1 MEFSGRI
8 VIGEGER
15 DEAPMLYIGEE
26 LGKGGEE
33 IDIAVDPLEGTNL
46 CAANTANAL
55 CTIAVAPRGA
65 LLFAPDT
72 YMRKIAAGPEC
83 RDAIHIDKT
92 PAENVAAVAE
102 ALGKPVSELIGPAF
116 VNTLW
121 LALAAALVAW
131 VVGIA
136 CGLFAAIRKGTI
148 VDRLFMG
155 FSLLG
160 VSLPV
165 FMVAMLLQYVFARY
179 LHWLPVAGISDW
191 TGYILPAIALGWGSA
206 GSIARLVRSSI
217 IEVLQQDYIDT
228 ARAKGRT
235 NSQVLV
241 FHALRNAMLPVITLM
256 AMQFSG
262 LLSGAVITETVFS
275 INGIGR
281 LSVQAIA
288 GRDIPLLQGT
298 TLLCTFVIVMGNLA
312 ADLLYNVCDP
322 RVRKGA

>member
-1 MEFSGRI
+1 MRGNVAQGVLRRLLYALIAIVGVAALVFVLLRMVPGNPVATLLGEHADNETVGRI
-8 VIGEGER
+8 SASLGLDQPLPVQF
-15 DEAPMLYIGEE
+15 ANYI
-26 LGKGGEE
+26 L
-33 IDIAVDPLEGTNL
+33 
-46 CAANTANAL
+46 
-55 CTIAVAPRGA
+55 GA
-65 LLFAPDT
+65 LHGDFGESYT
-72 YMRKIAAGPEC
+72 
-83 RDAIHIDKT
+83 
-92 PAENVAAVAE
+92 
-102 ALGKPVSELIGPAF
+102 LGKPVSELIGPAF
-116 VNTLW
+116 ANTLW

-136 CGLFAAIRKGTI
+136 CGLFAAIRKDTI

-160 VSLPV
+160 ISLPV

-206 GSIARLVRSSI
+206 GSIARLVRSSV

-241 FHALRNAMLPVITLM
+241 LHALRNAMLPVMTLM

>member
-1 MEFSGRI
+1 MRGSMAHNLARRLLHALIAIVGVAALVFVLLRVVPGNPVATLLGEHADAETVERI
-8 VIGEGER
+8 SSS
-15 DEAPMLYIGEE
+15 
-26 LGKGGEE
+26 LGL
-33 IDIAVDPLEGTNL
+33 DQPVLVQF
-46 CAANTANAL
+46 ANYL
-55 CTIAVAPRGA
+55 VGA
-65 LLFAPDT
+65 LHGDFGESYT
-72 YMRKIAAGPEC
+72 
-83 RDAIHIDKT
+83 
-92 PAENVAAVAE
+92 
-102 ALGKPVSELIGPAF
+102 LGKPVSELIGPAF

-121 LALAAALVAW
+121 LALAAALVSW

-136 CGLFAAIRKGTI
+136 CGLVAAVHKSSI

-165 FMVAMLLQYVFARY
+165 FMIGMLLQYVFARY
-179 LHWLPVAGISDW
+179 LHWLPVAGANDW

-206 GSIARLVRSSI
+206 GSIARLVRSSV
-217 IEVLQQDYIDT
+217 IEVLEQDYIDT

-235 NSQVLV
+235 STQVLV
-241 FHALRNAMLPVITLM
+241 LHALRNAMLPVITLM

-262 LLSGAVITETVFS
+262 LLSGAFITETIFS

-281 LSVQAIA
+281 LSVQAIV
-288 GRDIPLLQGT
+288 GRDIALVQGT

-312 ADLLYNVCDP
+312 ADLLYSVCDP

>member
-1 MEFSGRI
+1 MKGSKASNLLRRLLYALIAIVGVAALVFVLLRMVPGNPVATLLGEHADKETVERI
-8 VIGEGER
+8 SSS
-15 DEAPMLYIGEE
+15 
-26 LGKGGEE
+26 LGLDK
-33 IDIAVDPLEGTNL
+33 PLPVQFADYL
-46 CAANTANAL
+46 L
-55 CTIAVAPRGA
+55 GA
-65 LLFAPDT
+65 LRGDFGVSLT
-72 YMRKIAAGPEC
+72 
-83 RDAIHIDKT
+83 
-92 PAENVAAVAE
+92 
-102 ALGKPVSELIGPAF
+102 LGKPVAELIGPAF

-121 LALAAALVAW
+121 LALAAALVSW

-136 CGLFAAIRKGTI
+136 CGLAAAIHKSTI
-148 VDRLFMG
+148 IDRLFMG

-179 LHWLPVAGISDW
+179 LHWLPVAGVTDW

-206 GSIARLVRSSI
+206 GSIARLVRSSV

-235 NSQVLV
+235 STQILVL
-241 FHALRNAMLPVITLM
+241 HALRNAMLPVITLM

-262 LLSGAVITETVFS
+262 LLSGAFITETIFS

-281 LSVQAIA
+281 LAVQAIT
-288 GRDIPLLQGT
+288 GRDIPLLQAT
-298 TLLCTFVIVMGNLA
+298 TLICTFVIVMGNLV

-322 RVRKGA
+322 RVRKEA

>member
-1 MEFSGRI
+1 MSGNTVRNLLRRLLYALIAIVGVAALVFVLLRMVPGNPVATLLGEHADKETVDRI
-8 VIGEGER
+8 SSSLGLNQPL
-15 DEAPMLYIGEE
+15 PMQF
-26 LGKGGEE
+26 
-33 IDIAVDPLEGTNL
+33 
-46 CAANTANAL
+46 ANYL
-55 CTIAVAPRGA
+55 LGA
-65 LLFAPDT
+65 LRGDFGTSLT
-72 YMRKIAAGPEC
+72 L
-83 RDAIHIDKT
+83 
-92 PAENVAAVAE
+92 N
-102 ALGKPVSELIGPAF
+102 KPVSELIGPAF
-116 VNTLW
+116 ANTLW
-121 LALAAALVAW
+121 LALAAALVSW

-136 CGLFAAIRKGTI
+136 CGLVAAIRKDTI

-155 FSLLG
+155 FSLMG

-179 LHWLPVAGISDW
+179 LHWLPVAGITDW

-206 GSIARLVRSSI
+206 GSIACLVRSSV

-235 NSQVLV
+235 NTQVLV

-262 LLSGAVITETVFS
+262 LLSGAFITETVFS

-281 LSVQAIA
+281 LAVQAIT
-288 GRDIPLLQGT
+288 GRDIPLVQGT

-312 ADLLYNVCDP
+312 ADLLYSVCDP

>member
-1 MEFSGRI
+1 MREGMARNLLRRLLYALIAIVGVAALVFALLRVVPGNPVATLLGEHADKETVERI
-8 VIGEGER
+8 SSS
-15 DEAPMLYIGEE
+15 
-26 LGKGGEE
+26 LGL
-33 IDIAVDPLEGTNL
+33 DQPLP
-46 CAANTANAL
+46 AQFANYL
-55 CTIAVAPRGA
+55 LGA
-65 LLFAPDT
+65 LRGDFGQSYT
-72 YMRKIAAGPEC
+72 
-83 RDAIHIDKT
+83 
-92 PAENVAAVAE
+92 
-102 ALGKPVSELIGPAF
+102 LGKPVSELIVPAF

-136 CGLFAAIRKGTI
+136 CGLAAAIHKGAI
-148 VDRLFMG
+148 IDRLFMG

-165 FMVAMLLQYVFARY
+165 FMVGMLLQYVFARY
-179 LHWLPVAGISDW
+179 LHWLPVAGVSDW

-206 GSIARLVRSSI
+206 GSIARLVRSSV

-235 NSQVLV
+235 NTQVLV
-241 FHALRNAMLPVITLM
+241 LHALRNAMLPVLTLM

-262 LLSGAVITETVFS
+262 LLSGAFITETVFS

-281 LSVQAIA
+281 LSVQAITA
-288 GRDIPLLQGT
+288 RDIPLLQGT

>member
-1 MEFSGRI
+1 MREGMARNLLRRLLYALIAIVGVAALVFALLRVVPGNPVATLLGEHADKETVERI
-8 VIGEGER
+8 SSS
-15 DEAPMLYIGEE
+15 
-26 LGKGGEE
+26 LGL
-33 IDIAVDPLEGTNL
+33 DQPLPVQF
-46 CAANTANAL
+46 ANYL
-55 CTIAVAPRGA
+55 LGA
-65 LLFAPDT
+65 LHGDFGQSYT
-72 YMRKIAAGPEC
+72 
-83 RDAIHIDKT
+83 
-92 PAENVAAVAE
+92 
-102 ALGKPVSELIGPAF
+102 LGKPVSELIVPAF

-136 CGLFAAIRKGTI
+136 CGLAAAIHKGAI
-148 VDRLFMG
+148 IDRLFMG

-165 FMVAMLLQYVFARY
+165 FMVGMLLQYVFARY
-179 LHWLPVAGISDW
+179 LHWLPVAGVSDW

-206 GSIARLVRSSI
+206 GSIARLVRSSV

-235 NSQVLV
+235 NTQVLV
-241 FHALRNAMLPVITLM
+241 LHALRNAMLPVLTLM

-262 LLSGAVITETVFS
+262 LLSGAFITETVFS

-281 LSVQAIA
+281 LSVQAITA
-288 GRDIPLLQGT
+288 RDIPLLQGT

>member
-1 MEFSGRI
+1 MSGNTVRNLLRRLLYALIAIVGVAALVFVLLRMVPGNPVAALLGEHADKETVDRI
-8 VIGEGER
+8 SSSLGLNQPL
-15 DEAPMLYIGEE
+15 PMQF
-26 LGKGGEE
+26 
-33 IDIAVDPLEGTNL
+33 
-46 CAANTANAL
+46 ANYL
-55 CTIAVAPRGA
+55 LGA
-65 LLFAPDT
+65 LRGDFGTSLT
-72 YMRKIAAGPEC
+72 L
-83 RDAIHIDKT
+83 
-92 PAENVAAVAE
+92 N
-102 ALGKPVSELIGPAF
+102 KPVSELIGPAF
-116 VNTLW
+116 ANTLW
-121 LALAAALVAW
+121 LALAAALVSW

-136 CGLFAAIRKGTI
+136 CGLVAAIRKDTI

-155 FSLLG
+155 FSLMG

-179 LHWLPVAGISDW
+179 LHWLPVAGITDW

-206 GSIARLVRSSI
+206 GSIARLVRSSV

-235 NSQVLV
+235 NTQVLV

-262 LLSGAVITETVFS
+262 LLSGAFITETVFS

-281 LSVQAIA
+281 LAVQAIT
-288 GRDIPLLQGT
+288 GRDIPLVQGT

-312 ADLLYNVCDP
+312 ADLLYSVCDP

>member
-1 MEFSGRI
+1 MREGMARNLLRRLLYALIAIVGVAALVFALLRVVPGNPVATLLGEHADKETVERI
-8 VIGEGER
+8 SSS
-15 DEAPMLYIGEE
+15 
-26 LGKGGEE
+26 LGL
-33 IDIAVDPLEGTNL
+33 DQPLPVQF
-46 CAANTANAL
+46 ANYL
-55 CTIAVAPRGA
+55 LGA
-65 LLFAPDT
+65 LHGDFGQSYT
-72 YMRKIAAGPEC
+72 
-83 RDAIHIDKT
+83 
-92 PAENVAAVAE
+92 
-102 ALGKPVSELIGPAF
+102 LGKPVSELIVPAF

-136 CGLFAAIRKGTI
+136 CGLAAAIHKGAI
-148 VDRLFMG
+148 IDHLFMG

-165 FMVAMLLQYVFARY
+165 FMVGMLLQYVFARY
-179 LHWLPVAGISDW
+179 LHWLPVAGVSDW

-206 GSIARLVRSSI
+206 GSIARLVRSSV

-235 NSQVLV
+235 NTQVLV
-241 FHALRNAMLPVITLM
+241 LHALRNAMLPVLTLM

-262 LLSGAVITETVFS
+262 LLSGAFITETVFS

-281 LSVQAIA
+281 LSVQAITA
-288 GRDIPLLQGT
+288 RDIPLLQGT

>member
-1 MEFSGRI
+1 MRGSMAGNLLRRLLYALIAIVGVAALVFVLLRMVPGNPVATLLGEHADKETVERI
-8 VIGEGER
+8 SSS
-15 DEAPMLYIGEE
+15 
-26 LGKGGEE
+26 LGLDK
-33 IDIAVDPLEGTNL
+33 PLPVQFADYL
-46 CAANTANAL
+46 L
-55 CTIAVAPRGA
+55 GA
-65 LLFAPDT
+65 LRGDFGQSYTLS
-72 YMRKIAAGPEC
+72 
-83 RDAIHIDKT
+83 
-92 PAENVAAVAE
+92 
-102 ALGKPVSELIGPAF
+102 KPVSELIGPAF

-121 LALAAALVAW
+121 LALAATLVSW

-136 CGLFAAIRKGTI
+136 CGLAAAIHKSTI
-148 VDRLFMG
+148 IDRLFMG

-179 LHWLPVAGISDW
+179 LHWLPVAGVADW

-206 GSIARLVRSSI
+206 GSIARLVRSSV

-235 NSQVLV
+235 STQILVL
-241 FHALRNAMLPVITLM
+241 HALRNAMLPVITLM

-262 LLSGAVITETVFS
+262 LLSGAFITETIFS

-281 LSVQAIA
+281 LAVQAIT
-288 GRDIPLLQGT
+288 GRDIPLLQAT
-298 TLLCTFVIVMGNLA
+298 TLLCTFVIVMGNLV

-322 RVRKGA
+322 RVRKEV

>member
-1 MEFSGRI
+1 MSGNTVRNLLRRLLYALIAIVGVAALVFVLLRMVPGNPVATLLGEHADKETVDRI
-8 VIGEGER
+8 SSSLGLNQPL
-15 DEAPMLYIGEE
+15 PMQF
-26 LGKGGEE
+26 
-33 IDIAVDPLEGTNL
+33 
-46 CAANTANAL
+46 ANYL
-55 CTIAVAPRGA
+55 LGA
-65 LLFAPDT
+65 LRGDFGTSLT
-72 YMRKIAAGPEC
+72 L
-83 RDAIHIDKT
+83 
-92 PAENVAAVAE
+92 N
-102 ALGKPVSELIGPAF
+102 KPVSELIGPAF
-116 VNTLW
+116 ANTLW
-121 LALAAALVAW
+121 LALAAALVSW

-136 CGLFAAIRKGTI
+136 CGLVAAIRKDTI

-155 FSLLG
+155 FSLMG

-179 LHWLPVAGISDW
+179 LHWLPVAGITDW

-206 GSIARLVRSSI
+206 GSIARLVRSSV

-235 NSQVLV
+235 NTQVLV

-262 LLSGAVITETVFS
+262 LLSGAFITETVFS

-281 LSVQAIA
+281 LAVQAIT
-288 GRDIPLLQGT
+288 GRDIPLVQGT

-312 ADLLYNVCDP
+312 ADLLYSVCDP

>member
-1 MEFSGRI
+1 M
-8 VIGEGER
+8 
-15 DEAPMLYIGEE
+15 
-26 LGKGGEE
+26 K
-33 IDIAVDPLEGTNL
+33 
-46 CAANTANAL
+46 
-55 CTIAVAPRGA
+55 
-65 LLFAPDT
+65 T
-72 YMRKIAAGPEC
+72 Y
-83 RDAIHIDKT
+83 AII
-92 PAENVAAVAE
+92 PSRFGSSRFP
-102 ALGKPVSELIGPAF
+102 GKP
-116 VNTLW
+116 
-121 LALAAALVAW
+121 LAVLAGKPLVAW

-136 CGLFAAIRKGTI
+136 CGLLAAIRKGTV

-165 FMVAMLLQYVFARY
+165 FMVAMLLQYLFARY
-179 LHWLPVAGISDW
+179 LHWLPVAGITDW

-206 GSIARLVRSSI
+206 GSIARLVRSSV

-235 NSQVLV
+235 NTQVLV
-241 FHALRNAMLPVITLM
+241 LHALRNAMLPVITLM

-262 LLSGAVITETVFS
+262 LLSGAVITETIFS

-298 TLLCTFVIVMGNLA
+298 TLLCTFVIVMGNLV

>member
-1 MEFSGRI
+1 MRGNVAQGVLRRLLYALIAIVGVAALVFVLLRMVPGNPVATLLGEHADNETVGRI
-8 VIGEGER
+8 SASLGLDQPLPVQF
-15 DEAPMLYIGEE
+15 ANYI
-26 LGKGGEE
+26 L
-33 IDIAVDPLEGTNL
+33 
-46 CAANTANAL
+46 
-55 CTIAVAPRGA
+55 GA
-65 LLFAPDT
+65 LHGDFGESYT
-72 YMRKIAAGPEC
+72 
-83 RDAIHIDKT
+83 
-92 PAENVAAVAE
+92 
-102 ALGKPVSELIGPAF
+102 LGKPVSELIGPAF
-116 VNTLW
+116 ANTLW

-136 CGLFAAIRKGTI
+136 CGLFAAMRKDTI

-160 VSLPV
+160 ISLPV

-206 GSIARLVRSSI
+206 GSIARLVRSSV

-241 FHALRNAMLPVITLM
+241 LHALRNAMLPVMTLM

>member
-1 MEFSGRI
+1 MRGSVAQGVLRRLLYALIAIVGVAALVFVLLRMVPGNPVATLLGEHADNETVERI
-8 VIGEGER
+8 SSS
-15 DEAPMLYIGEE
+15 
-26 LGKGGEE
+26 LGL
-33 IDIAVDPLEGTNL
+33 DQPLPVQF
-46 CAANTANAL
+46 ANYL
-55 CTIAVAPRGA
+55 LGA
-65 LLFAPDT
+65 LRGDFGESYT
-72 YMRKIAAGPEC
+72 
-83 RDAIHIDKT
+83 
-92 PAENVAAVAE
+92 
-102 ALGKPVSELIGPAF
+102 LGKPVSELIGPAF

-235 NSQVLV
+235 NTQVLV
-241 FHALRNAMLPVITLM
+241 LHALRNAMLPVITLM

>member
-1 MEFSGRI
+1 MSGNTVRNLLRRLLYALIAIVGVAALVFVLLRMVPGNPVATLLGEHADKETVDRI
-8 VIGEGER
+8 SSSLGLNQPL
-15 DEAPMLYIGEE
+15 PMQF
-26 LGKGGEE
+26 
-33 IDIAVDPLEGTNL
+33 
-46 CAANTANAL
+46 ANYL
-55 CTIAVAPRGA
+55 LGA
-65 LLFAPDT
+65 LRGDFGTSLT
-72 YMRKIAAGPEC
+72 L
-83 RDAIHIDKT
+83 
-92 PAENVAAVAE
+92 N
-102 ALGKPVSELIGPAF
+102 KPVSELIGPAF
-116 VNTLW
+116 ANTLW
-121 LALAAALVAW
+121 LALAAALVSW

-136 CGLFAAIRKGTI
+136 CGLVAAIRKDTI

-155 FSLLG
+155 FSLMG

-179 LHWLPVAGISDW
+179 LHWLPVAGITDW

-206 GSIARLVRSSI
+206 GSIARLVRSSV

-235 NSQVLV
+235 NTQVLV

-262 LLSGAVITETVFS
+262 LLSGAFITETVFS
-275 INGIGR
+275 INGVGR
-281 LSVQAIA
+281 LAVQAIT
-288 GRDIPLLQGT
+288 GRDIPLVQGT

-312 ADLLYNVCDP
+312 ADLLYSVCDP

>member
-1 MEFSGRI
+1 MREGLAHTIVRRLLYALIAIVGVAALVFVLLRMVPGNPVATLLGEHADNDTIERI
-8 VIGEGER
+8 SSS
-15 DEAPMLYIGEE
+15 
-26 LGKGGEE
+26 LGL
-33 IDIAVDPLEGTNL
+33 DQPLHVQF
-46 CAANTANAL
+46 ANYL
-55 CTIAVAPRGA
+55 LGA
-65 LLFAPDT
+65 LHGDFGESYT
-72 YMRKIAAGPEC
+72 
-83 RDAIHIDKT
+83 
-92 PAENVAAVAE
+92 
-102 ALGKPVSELIGPAF
+102 LGKPVSELIGPAF

-131 VVGIA
+131 IVGIV

-148 VDRLFMG
+148 VDRFLMG

-179 LHWLPVAGISDW
+179 LHWLPVAGVSDW

-206 GSIARLVRSSI
+206 GSIARLVRSSV

-235 NSQVLV
+235 NAQVLV
-241 FHALRNAMLPVITLM
+241 LHALRNAMLPVITLM

-281 LSVQAIA
+281 LAVQAIA

-298 TLLCTFVIVMGNLA
+298 TLLCTFVIVMGNLV
-312 ADLLYNVCDP
+312 ADLLYNVADP

>member
-1 MEFSGRI
+1 MRGSVAQGVLRRLLYALIAIVGVAALVFVLLRMVPGNPVATLLGEHADNETVERI
-8 VIGEGER
+8 SSS
-15 DEAPMLYIGEE
+15 
-26 LGKGGEE
+26 LGL
-33 IDIAVDPLEGTNL
+33 DQPLPVQF
-46 CAANTANAL
+46 ANYL
-55 CTIAVAPRGA
+55 LGA
-65 LLFAPDT
+65 LRGDFGESYT
-72 YMRKIAAGPEC
+72 
-83 RDAIHIDKT
+83 
-92 PAENVAAVAE
+92 
-102 ALGKPVSELIGPAF
+102 LGKPVSELIGPAF

-165 FMVAMLLQYVFARY
+165 FMVSMLLQYVFARY

-241 FHALRNAMLPVITLM
+241 LHALRNAMLPVITLM

>member
-1 MEFSGRI
+1 MRGSMAGGLLRRLLYALIAI
-8 VIGEGER
+8 VG
-15 DEAPMLYIGEE
+15 
-26 LGKGGEE
+26 
-33 IDIAVDPLEGTNL
+33 
-46 CAANTANAL
+46 
-55 CTIAVAPRGA
+55 
-65 LLFAPDT
+65 
-72 YMRKIAAGPEC
+72 
-83 RDAIHIDKT
+83 
-92 PAENVAAVAE
+92 VAALVFVLLRMVPGNPVATL
-102 ALGKPVSELIGPAF
+102 LGEHSDQETIERVSSSLGLDQPLPMQFANYLLSASHGDYGQSYTLSKPVSELIGPAF

-121 LALAAALVAW
+121 LALAAALVSW

-136 CGLFAAIRKGTI
+136 CGLIAAVHKSTVI
-148 VDRLFMG
+148 DRLFMG

-179 LHWLPVAGISDW
+179 LHWLPVAGVTDW

-206 GSIARLVRSSI
+206 GSIARLVRSSV
-217 IEVLQQDYIDT
+217 IEVLEQDYIDT

-235 NSQVLV
+235 GTQILVL
-241 FHALRNAMLPVITLM
+241 HALRNAMLPLITLM

-262 LLSGAVITETVFS
+262 LLSGAFITETIFS

-281 LSVQAIA
+281 LAVQAIT

-298 TLLCTFVIVMGNLA
+298 TLLCTFVIVMGNLV

>member
-1 MEFSGRI
+1 MKGSKASNLLRRLLYALIAIVGVATLVFVLLRMVPGNPVATLLGEHADKETVERI
-8 VIGEGER
+8 SSS
-15 DEAPMLYIGEE
+15 
-26 LGKGGEE
+26 LGLDK
-33 IDIAVDPLEGTNL
+33 PLPVQFADYL
-46 CAANTANAL
+46 L
-55 CTIAVAPRGA
+55 GA
-65 LLFAPDT
+65 LRGDFGQSYT
-72 YMRKIAAGPEC
+72 
-83 RDAIHIDKT
+83 
-92 PAENVAAVAE
+92 
-102 ALGKPVSELIGPAF
+102 LGKPVSELIGPAF

-121 LALAAALVAW
+121 LALAAALVSW

-136 CGLFAAIRKGTI
+136 CGLAAAIHKSTI

-179 LHWLPVAGISDW
+179 LHWLPVAGVTDW

-206 GSIARLVRSSI
+206 GSIARLVRSSV

-235 NSQVLV
+235 GTQILVL
-241 FHALRNAMLPVITLM
+241 HALRNAMLPVITLM

-262 LLSGAVITETVFS
+262 LLSGAFITETIFS

-281 LSVQAIA
+281 LAVQAIA

-298 TLLCTFVIVMGNLA
+298 TLLCTFVIVMGNLV
-312 ADLLYNVCDP
+312 ADLLYSVCDP
-322 RVRKGA
+322 RVRKEA

>member
-1 MEFSGRI
+1 MRPGTARFLLRRLAHALIAIVGVAALIFVLLRMVPGNPVATLLGEHADNETVERI
-8 VIGEGER
+8 TNS
-15 DEAPMLYIGEE
+15 
-26 LGKGGEE
+26 LGLNQP
-33 IDIAVDPLEGTNL
+33 VPVQF
-46 CAANTANAL
+46 ANYVL
-55 CTIAVAPRGA
+55 GA
-65 LLFAPDT
+65 LRGDFGESYT
-72 YMRKIAAGPEC
+72 
-83 RDAIHIDKT
+83 
-92 PAENVAAVAE
+92 
-102 ALGKPVSELIGPAF
+102 LGKPVAELIAPAF
-116 VNTLW
+116 MNTLW
-121 LALAAALVAW
+121 LAIAAALVAW
-131 VVGIA
+131 VVGIT
-136 CGLFAAIRKGTI
+136 CGLIAAIHKNRFL
-148 VDRLFMG
+148 DRLFMG

-179 LHWLPVAGISDW
+179 LHWLPIAGVASW
-191 TGYILPAIALGWGSA
+191 TGFVLPAIALGWGSA

-235 NSQVLV
+235 NAQVLV
-241 FHALRNAMLPVITLM
+241 LHALRNAMLPVVTVM

-262 LLSGAVITETVFS
+262 LLSGAVITETIFS

-298 TLLCTFVIVMGNLA
+298 ALLCTFVIVMGNLV

-322 RVRKGA
+322 RVRRGA

>member
-1 MEFSGRI
+1 MKGSKASNLLRRLLYALIAIVGVATLVFVLLRMVPGNPVATLLGEHADKETVERI
-8 VIGEGER
+8 SSS
-15 DEAPMLYIGEE
+15 
-26 LGKGGEE
+26 LGLDK
-33 IDIAVDPLEGTNL
+33 PLPVQFADYL
-46 CAANTANAL
+46 L
-55 CTIAVAPRGA
+55 GA
-65 LLFAPDT
+65 LRGDFGQSYT
-72 YMRKIAAGPEC
+72 
-83 RDAIHIDKT
+83 
-92 PAENVAAVAE
+92 
-102 ALGKPVSELIGPAF
+102 LGKPVSELIGPAF

-121 LALAAALVAW
+121 LALAAALVSW

-136 CGLFAAIRKGTI
+136 CGLAAAIHKSTI

-179 LHWLPVAGISDW
+179 LHWLPVAGVTDW

-206 GSIARLVRSSI
+206 GSIARLVRSSV
-217 IEVLQQDYIDT
+217 IEVLQQDYLDT

-235 NSQVLV
+235 GTQILVL
-241 FHALRNAMLPVITLM
+241 HALRNAMLPVITLM

-262 LLSGAVITETVFS
+262 LLSGAFITETIFS

-281 LSVQAIA
+281 LAVQAIA

-298 TLLCTFVIVMGNLA
+298 TLLCTFVIVMGNLV
-312 ADLLYNVCDP
+312 ADLLYSVCDP
-322 RVRKGA
+322 RVRKEA

>member
-1 MEFSGRI
+1 MRGSMVQNLLRRLLYALIAI
-8 VIGEGER
+8 VG
-15 DEAPMLYIGEE
+15 
-26 LGKGGEE
+26 
-33 IDIAVDPLEGTNL
+33 
-46 CAANTANAL
+46 
-55 CTIAVAPRGA
+55 
-65 LLFAPDT
+65 
-72 YMRKIAAGPEC
+72 
-83 RDAIHIDKT
+83 
-92 PAENVAAVAE
+92 VAALVFVLLRMVPGNPVATLLGE
-102 ALGKPVSELIGPAF
+102 HADNETVERISSALGLDQPLPVQFANYILGAAHGDFGESYTLGKPVAELIGPAF

-121 LALAAALVAW
+121 LALGAALVAW

-136 CGLFAAIRKGTI
+136 CGLVAAVHKSSII
-148 VDRLFMG
+148 DRLFMG

-179 LHWLPVAGISDW
+179 LHWLPVAGVSDW

-206 GSIARLVRSSI
+206 GSIARLVRSSV

-235 NSQVLV
+235 NTQVLV
-241 FHALRNAMLPVITLM
+241 LHALRNAMLPVITLM

>member
-1 MEFSGRI
+1 MRGSTVQSLLRRLLYALIAIVGVAALVFILLRMVPGNPVATLLGEHADSQTVERI
-8 VIGEGER
+8 SST
-15 DEAPMLYIGEE
+15 
-26 LGKGGEE
+26 LGL
-33 IDIAVDPLEGTNL
+33 DQPLPVQF
-46 CAANTANAL
+46 ANYL
-55 CTIAVAPRGA
+55 LGA
-65 LLFAPDT
+65 LHGDFGESYT
-72 YMRKIAAGPEC
+72 
-83 RDAIHIDKT
+83 
-92 PAENVAAVAE
+92 
-102 ALGKPVSELIGPAF
+102 LGKPVAELIGPAF

-121 LALAAALVAW
+121 LALGAALVAW

-136 CGLFAAIRKGTI
+136 CGLIAAVYKSSII
-148 VDRLFMG
+148 DRLFMG

-165 FMVAMLLQYVFARY
+165 FMVAMLLQYLFARY
-179 LHWLPVAGISDW
+179 LHWLPVAGVSDW
-191 TGYILPAIALGWGSA
+191 TGYILPAIALGWSSA
-206 GSIARLVRSSI
+206 GSIARLVRSSVI
-217 IEVLQQDYIDT
+217 DVLQQDYIDT

-235 NSQVLV
+235 NTQVLV

-298 TLLCTFVIVMGNLA
+298 TLLCTFVVVMGNLA

-322 RVRKGA
+322 RVRKGV

>member
-1 MEFSGRI
+1 MSGNTVRNLLRRLLYAFIAIVGVAALVFVLLRMVPGNPVATLLGEHADKETVDRI
-8 VIGEGER
+8 SSSLGLNQPL
-15 DEAPMLYIGEE
+15 PMQF
-26 LGKGGEE
+26 
-33 IDIAVDPLEGTNL
+33 
-46 CAANTANAL
+46 ANYL
-55 CTIAVAPRGA
+55 LGA
-65 LLFAPDT
+65 LRGDFGTSLT
-72 YMRKIAAGPEC
+72 L
-83 RDAIHIDKT
+83 
-92 PAENVAAVAE
+92 N
-102 ALGKPVSELIGPAF
+102 KPVSELIGPAF
-116 VNTLW
+116 ANTLW
-121 LALAAALVAW
+121 LALAAALVSW

-136 CGLFAAIRKGTI
+136 CGLVAAIRKDTI

-155 FSLLG
+155 FSLMG

-179 LHWLPVAGISDW
+179 LHWLPVAGITDW

-206 GSIARLVRSSI
+206 GSIARLVRSSV

-235 NSQVLV
+235 NTQVLV

-262 LLSGAVITETVFS
+262 LLSGAFITETVFS
-275 INGIGR
+275 INGVGR
-281 LSVQAIA
+281 LAVQAIT
-288 GRDIPLLQGT
+288 GRDIPLVQGT

-312 ADLLYNVCDP
+312 ADLLYSVCDP

>member
-1 MEFSGRI
+1 MREGMAHNLLRRLLYALIAIVGVAALVFALLRVVPGNPVATLLGEHADKETVERI
-8 VIGEGER
+8 SSS
-15 DEAPMLYIGEE
+15 
-26 LGKGGEE
+26 LGL
-33 IDIAVDPLEGTNL
+33 DQPLPVQF
-46 CAANTANAL
+46 ANYL
-55 CTIAVAPRGA
+55 LGA
-65 LLFAPDT
+65 LHGDFGQSYT
-72 YMRKIAAGPEC
+72 
-83 RDAIHIDKT
+83 
-92 PAENVAAVAE
+92 
-102 ALGKPVSELIGPAF
+102 LGKPVSELIVPAF

-136 CGLFAAIRKGTI
+136 CGLAAAIHKGAI
-148 VDRLFMG
+148 IDRLFMG

-165 FMVAMLLQYVFARY
+165 FMVGMLLQYVFARY
-179 LHWLPVAGISDW
+179 LHWLPVAGVSDW

-206 GSIARLVRSSI
+206 GSIARLVRSSV

-235 NSQVLV
+235 NTQVLV
-241 FHALRNAMLPVITLM
+241 LHALRNAMLPVLTLM

-262 LLSGAVITETVFS
+262 LLSGAFITETVFS

-281 LSVQAIA
+281 LSVQAITA
-288 GRDIPLLQGT
+288 RDIPLLQGT